1 MSVDRAYPVLVLAV
15 ALMSLPACSRGPR
28 NFENEN
34 DRLRAQNLELR
45 RSVESLEKT
54 LTRRDAELA
63 TLRERLDGAR
73 PLAGVPAPALTT
85 VELDR
90 YSGPVDTDGDGRD
103 EVMRLYLKTRD
114 QHGRALPVEGVADV
128 RLVLLGDEDQEP
140 ASLLG
145 RAYEAEALRERYR
158 NGFTG
163 THYTFELPLD
173 AAPSG
178 VSSVAA
184 RVRLTNAATGVAHE
198 ATGAYTVTR

>member
-34 DRLRAQNLELR
+34 DRLRAENLELQ
-45 RSVESLEKT
+45 RSVDALEQT
-54 LTRRDAELA
+54 LARRDAELA
-63 TLRERLDGAR
+63 TLREQVDGAR
-73 PLAGVPAPALTT
+73 PLAGVAAPALTT
-85 VELDR
+85 IELGR
-90 YSGPVDTDGDGRD
+90 YSGPVDTDADGRD
-103 EVMRLYLKTRD
+103 DVMRLYLKTQD
-114 QHGRALPVEGVADV
+114 QHGRTLPVEGVAEV
-128 RLVLLGDEDQEP
+128 KLVLLGDAEQEP
-140 ASLLG
+140 ASLVG

-158 NGFTG
+158 SGFTG

-173 AAPSG
+173 AAPAG

-198 ATGAYTVTR
+198 ATAAYTVTR